1 MSITTYAELQTAIA
15 DWLARPGDATIT
27 AIAPDLIRLCE
38 DRLNY
43 GFERTG
49 HEFYSAPLRTS
60 AMLTR
65 STSTPTGEFIATPT
79 DFLDATV
86 LKWNASPEKN
96 LKYRT
101 PSMFVDAAASFT
113 SGEPDVYTIIGQN
126 FRLGPAPGSD
136 NTTTLELS
144 YYAKI
149 PALTALNTTNWL
161 LTKAPSIYLY
171 GSLVH
176 AAPYIGD
183 TASLALWMAQF
194 LGGVNAIEAQD
205 KRMKWG
211 NEAPA
216 TSVANG
222 WVY

>member
-15 DWLARPGDATIT
+15 DWLARSGDTT
-27 AIAPDLIRLCE
+27 VTTIAPDLIRLCE

-43 GFERTG
+43 GFERVG
-49 HEFYSAPLRTS
+49 HPMHSAPLRTS

-65 STSTPTGEFIATPT
+65 STSTPTGEFIALPT

-86 LKWNASPEKN
+86 LKWNTSPERN

-101 PSMFVDAAASFT
+101 PSMFADAAASFI
-113 SGEPDVYTIIGQN
+113 SGEPEVYTIIGQT
-126 FRLGPAPGSD
+126 FRLGPAPGAD

-149 PALTALNTTNWL
+149 PALTDLNTTNWL

-183 TASLALWMAQF
+183 IGNLALWMQQF
-194 LGGVNAIEAQD
+194 LGGVNALDEQD
-205 KRMKWG
+205 KRMRWG

-216 TSVANG
+216 TSVANN